1 MRFSLLVRPAS
12 SSETPGATL
21 LSCRSVYRARLVGIS
36 FRRPAEHTMN
46 NPADQTALGPMV
58 IVAAEQYEPSPLI
71 RRPLHSTGRSEE

>member
-1 MRFSLLVRPAS
+1 
-12 SSETPGATL
+12 
-21 LSCRSVYRARLVGIS
+21 
-36 FRRPAEHTMN
+36 MN